1 MSTHE
6 TGGASRDHLVKLIGN
21 PGHDIDPP
29 TADSWGDPGLNRT
42 IEGEIIPRLM
52 MLFDHHVSGAAT
64 PTVRRDSEA
73 PHSADLDAFVRLV
86 LENDA
91 DVVCDYIEQL
101 RDSGETLPSIYLHL
115 LAPTARRLGELWE
128 SDECTFAAVTLGI
141 SRMHQVLLRFSP
153 FFCANCAEDADGA
166 HSALIIPV
174 PGEQHTFGLLMLVE
188 FFRREGWNVWSGAP
202 NSLEELAGLLENERF
217 DIVGVSTSTQR
228 SLDALPG
235 MLRAIKKRS
244 KNKNIKVIVGG
255 RQFSE
260 EPGLAKSVGADAT
273 AADGIG
279 AVRLAEQLVGQSQ

>member
-1 MSTHE
+1 MSTYDSGDE
-6 TGGASRDHLVKLIGN
+6 VSKELAKLIGLA
-21 PGHDIDPP
+21 GRETDPAN
-29 TADSWGDPGLNRT
+29 ADTWGDDPGLSRT

-52 MLFDHHVSGAAT
+52 LLFDQHVSNAAS
-64 PTVRRDSEA
+64 PDAPPQEM

-91 DVVCDYIEQL
+91 DVVCEYIEQL
-101 RDSGETLPSIYLHL
+101 RDSGESLPSIYLHL

-153 FFCANCAEDADGA
+153 FFCANFAEDADGA
-166 HSALIIPV
+166 HSALIVPV

-202 NSLEELAGLLENERF
+202 RTDEELAGLVASERF
-217 DIVGVSTSTQR
+217 DIVGCSASAER
-228 SLDALPG
+228 HLDRLPDVIR
-235 MLRAIKKRS
+235 MLRQRS

-255 RQFSE
+255 RLFSE
-260 EPGLAKSVGADAT
+260 QPELAKTMGADAT
-273 AADGIG
+273 ATDGLE
-279 AVRLAEQLVGQSQ
+279 AVRLAEQLVGQDR